1 LVIGMARSSLS
12 GNKKG
17 RSTTTKLVKKWQ
29 YAVGKLVERF
39 NSKMAIPPHL
49 YSFAKNKSITIF
61 EAKNTEHFRNRFH
74 LHTFKDTLNILEL
87 QDNHDS

>member
-1 LVIGMARSSLS
+1 MLWENLWNDSIP
-12 GNKKG
+12 
-17 RSTTTKLVKKWQ
+17 KWQ
-29 YAVGKLVERF
+29 Y
-39 NSKMAIPPHL
+39 PHL
-49 YSFAKNKSITIF
+49 YSFAKKKSITIF